1 MDTSDDAASVIP
13 QVVVPLNELGDELAD
28 ELGHDNYGPS
38 VGACVWALATLA
50 AGWLALRLY
59 LKFRK
64 HWGLWWDDHFLTIPL
79 LNLRMIPP
87 PKERLLTFNI
97 EVVATSVAI
106 SLGWGQQPYDIAP
119 KIMPH
124 ILLAL
129 FISGLFSIL
138 AAAISKTSFALT
150 LLRISSGWIKYT
162 IWFAIVTIN
171 IAMSLSL
178 IFNWVQCTPVE
189 KNFNFSVPGSCWPR
203 ETLIGYN
210 TFATAYSGAM
220 DILLALLPWK
230 IIWNMDMS
238 RKERFGAI
246 CAMSLGI
253 FAGTI
258 ALAKIYALIGTFQAN
273 LNSSVQ
279 LVVLSIAE
287 SAVTIMAA
295 SIPILRALA
304 RDRAGL
310 RGVKLFTLNVTEH
323 LTLRRLSDSE
333 LDIPVGENGKTSEAS
348 KGSFKVVR
356 KASGKR
362 APALSKIIEGDEPS
376 PGLLR
381 GTGER
386 SFVVNKLQKQ
396 NKYLVSVLV

>member
-1 MDTSDDAASVIP
+1 MDASDDAASVIP

-28 ELGHDNYGPS
+28 GLGHDNYGPS

-64 HWGLWWDDHFLTIPL
+64 HWGLWWDDHFLTISWL
-79 LNLRMIPP
+79 CIVLS
-87 PKERLLTFNI
+87 NI
-97 EVVATSVAI
+97 ATTVAI

-119 KIMPH
+119 KIVPH

-129 FISGLFSIL
+129 LISGLFSIL

-150 LLRISSGWIKYT
+150 LLRISSGWVKYT
-162 IWFAIVTIN
+162 VWFVIVTIN

-203 ETLIGYN
+203 ATLIGYN

-246 CAMSLGI
+246 CAMSLGLLYKPPPNPLPSSGRPAKCFI
-253 FAGTI
+253 DLICSAGTI

-304 RDRAGL
+304 RDKAGL
-310 RGVKLFTLNVTEH
+310 RGVKLFTLNATEH

-333 LDIPVGENGKTSEAS
+333 FDIPDGEHGKTGETS

-356 KASGKR
+356 KTSSKR
-362 APALSKIIEGDEPS
+362 VPALSKIIEGDEPS

-386 SFVVNKLQKQ
+386 SFV
-396 NKYLVSVLV
+396 